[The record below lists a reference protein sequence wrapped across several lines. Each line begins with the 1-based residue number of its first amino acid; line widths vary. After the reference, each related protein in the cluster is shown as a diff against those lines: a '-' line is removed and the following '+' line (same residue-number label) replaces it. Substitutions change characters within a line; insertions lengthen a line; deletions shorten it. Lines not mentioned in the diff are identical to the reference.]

1 MRTLLKILVLGAML
15 PVPLAAIAADT
26 AKPDATPPA
35 ATPVYPCWDMMQDG
49 KMMPMR
55 GTWHGTA
62 PGGAQGNWMM
72 MNAHEVQRLQK
83 EIETLR
89 AQVNEL
95 QNKQPEQ

>member
-15 PVPLAAIAADT
+15 PVLLAAIAADT

-55 GTWHGTA
+55 
-62 PGGAQGNWMM
+62 
-72 MNAHEVQRLQK
+72 
-83 EIETLR
+83 